1 MADAPKIIPTGPN
14 KDSLRTGTEKINA
27 AIDNSNEA
35 LKKSGVAENSSLNA
49 VNTARN
55 AESKANSVQEQFN
68 QVVIEGS
75 IDPETA
81 QARVNPGGYS
91 YSTLKNR
98 LDETDNLRAKVD
110 DRAFYEGVKMNRRH
124 KAIASIVDDDGY
136 PQVHSLLR
144 QLTEQEGVPI
154 TIAAITSRVG
164 TSELSM
170 TLQQLKECQAAGME
184 VQSHT
189 HTHQALAT
197 LTYAEQENEIRSAKE
212 WLQNNGFSSD
222 VIIYPFGST
231 NADTY
236 EITNRYHSAGIYIDS
251 GSSLLNNPPIRR
263 EKLERVYYNLTTPV
277 TEGDKNRIQHCKNK
291 IDEAIANNSWLI
303 IGLHCF
309 YDGFDPEGLRQV
321 IQYAKSK
328 GVEIVT
334 LKRGLE
340 LYSNLIDLPDL
351 QVGADGKLYSNQL
364 GHMQKMVSATDNA
377 TPLTSFP
384 KDAYSYRLFNDSAAS
399 SGSMPEPRAGVLET
413 FRGASDDY
421 GYQFYRMNILN
432 RAYKRRWDNVNKTW
446 TAWALETPNFATK
459 EQMFTVGTIA
469 ANSTADFTMSGSAI
483 SLDSI
488 PSVTVKNSIPAG
500 ILVSGYVNSGGSVV
514 VRVANVTGAA
524 INCGSMTFRAML
536 LLQLT

>member
-1 MADAPKIIPTGPN
+1 MADAPKILGT
-14 KDSLRTGTEKINA
+14 DTLRQAYPKLNN

-35 LKKSGVAENSSLNA
+35 
-49 VNTARN
+49 VNTANSAKSR
-55 AESKANSVQEQFN
+55 AETADSKADSALSKSNNTQTQLDTIVITGDSSVEA
-68 QVVIEGS
+68 
-75 IDPETA
+75 A

-124 KAIASIVDDDGY
+124 KAIMSIVDDDGY
-136 PQVHSLLR
+136 PQVHSLLKP
-144 QLTEQEGVPI
+144 LTEQEGVPI

-170 TLQQLKECQAAGME
+170 TLQQLKECQESGME

-277 TEGDKNRIQHCKNK
+277 TEGDKNRIQQCKNK
-291 IDEAIANNSWLI
+291 IDEAITSNSWII

-309 YDGFDPEGLRQV
+309 YEGFNPEGLREV

-328 GVEIVT
+328 GVEIVS

-340 LYSNLIDLPDL
+340 LYSNIIDLPDF
-351 QVGADGKLYSNQL
+351 QVGADGKLKSNQL
-364 GHMQKMVSATDNA
+364 GHMQKMVSAADNS

-384 KDAYSYRLFNDSAAS
+384 QDAYSYRLFNDSAAS

-459 EQMFTVGTIA
+459 EQMFTVGTVA

-500 ILVSGYVNSGGSVV
+500 IMVSGYVNGSGSVV
-514 VRVANVTGAA
+514 VRVANVTGAP
-524 INCGSMTFRAML
+524 INCGSMIFRAML
-536 LLQLT
+536 LLQLS